1 MTFKPSAT
9 VFQHGDRLVVAST
22 SFAAGRRANGWFE
35 DLTTGSSDAELT
47 AALEAA
53 LDRSRPEDFKD
64 LPQPSSPESTLA
76 SDRLGFVSDSAMTR
90 ATTTVSV
97 ILTEDGLVVRTF
109 KTVDGQ
115 GYVAADKLAP
125 VSDHE
130 QYAKAVRLALAESAR
145 LSTVDHAAIAGGR
158 SPAPID
164 EDPGVRVKVA
174 DIPNLAQAVVTR
186 YGGRWA
192 VESMSRSSEPNGW
205 IQTSSSGDD
214 SALASVVVDALVK
227 SGEEGRAPLPRSQF
241 VVEAFGVS
249 SPADLLGTDCVR
261 IALLVS
267 TTTGEIGLH
276 AQVVGD
282 EGWWVTPAHPE
293 TRTVRLAEELP
304 LWGRTLS
311 HMADDLVAAH

>member
-1 MTFKPSAT
+1 M
-9 VFQHGDRLVVAST
+9 
-22 SFAAGRRANGWFE
+22 
-35 DLTTGSSDAELT
+35 
-47 AALEAA
+47 
-53 LDRSRPEDFKD
+53 
-64 LPQPSSPESTLA
+64 
-76 SDRLGFVSDSAMTR
+76 
-90 ATTTVSV
+90 
-97 ILTEDGLVVRTF
+97 ILTENGLVARTF

-145 LSTVDHAAIAGGR
+145 LSTGVDHGAIAVGN
-158 SPAPID
+158 SPASIE
-164 EDPGVRVKVA
+164 EDPGVRAKVA

-214 SALASVVVDALVK
+214 SALASVVVEALVN
-227 SGEEGRAPLPRSQF
+227 SGEEGRAPVPRSQF
-241 VVEAFGVS
+241 VVEAFGVG
-249 SPADLLGTDCVR
+249 SPEDLMEPDCVR

-293 TRTVRLAEELP
+293 TRTVRLAQELP

-311 HMADDLVAAH
+311 HMADDLVAAL